1 MGVLPPADARSRA
14 LDRRLA
20 YQIALGA
27 LALRVAS
34 VLLGFIVNL
43 TLPVAQQPVTVFSS
57 PNPFWDVFTHF
68 DSGWYEGIARG
79 GYHFVEDSRVNIAYF
94 PVYPLL
100 MRFVGRLFGRYHA
113 AFYFGGILVSWG
125 SFVVAMVALYY
136 LARLDVP
143 RRLALR
149 AVLLCSIFPFSY
161 FFGEVYSESTFLLFA
176 VLGFYGF
183 RTRRWIWGGL
193 AASVAIATR
202 VPGVLMMP
210 ALMWIAW
217 KNAEPTWRDRL
228 LAVGGLGLAL
238 AGFAWYCGYIYS
250 ISGHPFAWVSA
261 IEKWDYY
268 PGGAPWTPLARIAS
282 SLLTH
287 PYSFL
292 LGSSVAVYDVLYGLT
307 GLAFVLMVPVVWYR
321 FGAAYGLYMLLNL
334 WLPLSSGKVEGL
346 GRYCSVL
353 FPAFLWL
360 ATIRSRPIAEAL
372 VFGSAL
378 LYPIAF
384 ALFITNH
391 PLY

>member
-1 MGVLPPADARSRA
+1 MLPPAGARPRA
-14 LDRRLA
+14 FDRRVVCQL
-20 YQIALGA
+20 ALGA

-34 VLLGFIVNL
+34 VFLGLIVNL
-43 TLPVAQQPVTVFSS
+43 TFPVEQQPVTVFSTPS
-57 PNPFWDVFTHF
+57 PFWDVFTHF
-68 DSGWYEGIARG
+68 DSGWYEGIARH
-79 GYHFVEDSRVNIAYF
+79 GYQYVVDSRANIAFF

-100 MRFVGRLFGRYHA
+100 MRLVGRLFGRFHA
-113 AFYFGGILVSWG
+113 AFFFGGIIVAWVS
-125 SFVVAMVALYY
+125 FLLATVALYY

-143 RRLALR
+143 ARTARR
-149 AVLLCSIFPFSY
+149 AVLLLAIFPFSY

-176 VLGFYGF
+176 VLAFYGF
-183 RTRRWIWGGL
+183 RTKRWIWGGL

-210 ALMWIAW
+210 ALVWIAW
-217 KNAEPTWRDRL
+217 TQAEPTWRDRL
-228 LAVGGLGLAL
+228 RAFAGVVLAL
-238 AGFAWYCGYIYS
+238 VGFATYCGYIYS
-250 ISGHPFAWVSA
+250 ISGHPFAWVAA

-268 PGGAPWTPLARIAS
+268 PGGAPWTSSARILF

-287 PYSFL
+287 PYAFL
-292 LGSSVAVYDVLYGLT
+292 QSSSVAVYDALYGLT
-307 GLAFVLMVPVVWYR
+307 GLAFVLMVPVVWFR

-334 WLPLSSGKVEGL
+334 WLPLSSGTTEGM

-353 FPAFLWL
+353 FPAFIWL
-360 ATIRSRPIAEAL
+360 ATIRSRPVADAL